1 MGATCSRI
9 RPPDGAYIIRARD
22 GITGK
27 EGKREGQEKGAGGGG
42 FPLPHLLAENG
53 RGVCCCLMLDTM
65 LEMERNWL
73 FCEKV
78 KVDNAIYINR
88 FQLFGDNSQEK
99 R

>member
-1 MGATCSRI
+1 MLLFNVR
-9 RPPDGAYIIRARD
+9 YNV
-22 GITGK
+22 
-27 EGKREGQEKGAGGGG
+27 KGY
-42 FPLPHLLAENG
+42 
-53 RGVCCCLMLDTM
+53 VTK
-65 LEMERNWL
+65 EMERNWL